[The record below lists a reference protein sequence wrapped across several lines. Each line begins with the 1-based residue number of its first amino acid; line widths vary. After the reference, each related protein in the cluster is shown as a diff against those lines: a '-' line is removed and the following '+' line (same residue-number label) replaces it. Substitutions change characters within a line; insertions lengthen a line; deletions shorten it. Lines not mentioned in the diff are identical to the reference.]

1 MAHAHQHFG
10 AEKVFKG
17 EVPKANADMNMTPM
31 IDVLLV
37 LLVIF
42 MIAQPLLQ
50 RSIDVQLPIEKE
62 SQGGGIPP
70 IILEITASGAMSLNT
85 QYPSPRSEKA
95 WCVPPARFAATPSSR
110 AACAAAIVAPTDR
123 LDRSTICGDHGNPIR
138 RCTSAGTRP
147 WMTAST

>member
-1 MAHAHQHFG
+1 MSMSTG
-10 AEKVFKG
+10 KSGSSINE
-17 EVPKANADMNMTPM
+17 PNMTPM

-85 QYPSPRSEKA
+85 QPIPPNGLAQRLREVYAGRPDKVMFVKA
-95 WCVPPARFAATPSSR
+95 DGAVLYGDVVAALDAARGAGVEVLGAVLPTG
-110 AACAAAIVAPTDR
+110 APGG
-123 LDRSTICGDHGNPIR
+123 GD
-138 RCTSAGTRP
+138 
-147 WMTAST
+147 

>member
-1 MAHAHQHFG
+1 MSMSTG
-10 AEKVFKG
+10 KSGSSINE
-17 EVPKANADMNMTPM
+17 PNMTPM

-62 SQGGGIPP
+62 SEGGGVPP

-85 QYPSPRSEKA
+85 QPIPQGGLEQRLQQVYAGRPDKVMFVKADGSVPYGDVVGVLDVARGAGVEVLGAVLPSE
-95 WCVPPARFAATPSSR
+95 
-110 AACAAAIVAPTDR
+110 
-123 LDRSTICGDHGNPIR
+123 GGGN
-138 RCTSAGTRP
+138 
-147 WMTAST
+147 